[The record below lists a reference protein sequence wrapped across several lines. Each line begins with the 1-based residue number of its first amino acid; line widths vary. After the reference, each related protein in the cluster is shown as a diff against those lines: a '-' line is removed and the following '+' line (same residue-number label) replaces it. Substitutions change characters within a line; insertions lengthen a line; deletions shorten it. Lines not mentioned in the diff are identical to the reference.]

1 MAAYYVFGIVF
12 VLFALGLTALG
23 LLREGFPPSIP
34 ASRAVMAGAGVIAAT
49 TFIVLVSSTHREH
62 PREKAKKEQQA
73 QKPPA
78 PAKQAGGAVQ
88 VVEKEYSIGLP
99 AGTALKAG
107 KINFGVTNNGTI
119 QHDLAVEGGGQE
131 KKTPLID
138 AGKQAKLAVDL
149 KPGKYKLYC
158 TVPGHEQLGMKAEV
172 TVK

>member
-1 MAAYYVFGIVF
+1 
-12 VLFALGLTALG
+12 
-23 LLREGFPPSIP
+23 
-34 ASRAVMAGAGVIAAT
+34 MAGAGVIAAT
-49 TFIVLVSSTHREH
+49 TFVVLVSSTHREH
-62 PREKAKKEQQA
+62 PREKAKQEQQA

-78 PAKQAGGAVQ
+78 PTTQAPGGAAGGAVQ
-88 VVEKEYSIGLP
+88 VMEKEYSIALP

-107 KINFGVTNNGTI
+107 KISFGVTNKGTI